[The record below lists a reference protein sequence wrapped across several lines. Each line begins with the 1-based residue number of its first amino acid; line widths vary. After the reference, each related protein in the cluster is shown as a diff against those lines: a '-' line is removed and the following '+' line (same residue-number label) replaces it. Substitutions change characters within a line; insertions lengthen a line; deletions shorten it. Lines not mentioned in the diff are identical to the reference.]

1 MLNISQ
7 KSISAKID
15 KSQYKSFQKLERKKS
30 SKLIIKLLLIVF
42 LIFVITMF
50 LPWTQNIRSKGKVT
64 TLNPYDKPQN
74 IQAVIGGKIDS
85 WLVTEGDIVSIGDTI
100 VILAEAKA
108 EYLDPD
114 LLSNTKDQQDAKV
127 RSADAYRSKL
137 NYLESQL
144 KALSNNRRS
153 KLEQIEIKRAQI
165 ELEIRSTLLDIEAA
179 ITYLEN
185 ATKQLERMEI
195 MYEKGIKSLTDLESK
210 RLSIREASA
219 KKTSY
224 DNKLSKLNNDL
235 NGLEQAIDVANADY
249 DQKFAKIESEIQST
263 ASYRYSLIGETSK
276 QQSKFNQI
284 EQRQN
289 AFVITSPINGRIT
302 KVLKNGI
309 GEIVKA
315 QENIATI
322 VPTSFQKAVE
332 LYIRP
337 NDMPLI
343 SEGKKVRLQFDG
355 WPAMVFS
362 GWPDNSFGT
371 FGGEVYAVDNNISDN
386 GKYRILVIEDS
397 TEKSWPELIRIGSG
411 AQGLLLLND
420 VRVYYELWRNLNG
433 FPPDFYTP
441 QENKSV
447 KNKAPIRKIK

>member
-1 MLNISQ
+1 MLNISV
-7 KSISAKID
+7 KSISGKID

-30 SKLIIKLLLIVF
+30 SKLIIKLLFILF
-42 LIFVITMF
+42 LTFIITMF
-50 LPWTQNIRSKGKVT
+50 LPWTQNIRSKGNVT

-74 IQAVIGGKIDS
+74 IQAIVGGSIDN
-85 WLVTEGDIVSIGDTI
+85 WLVTEGDVVSIGDTI
-100 VILAEAKA
+100 VVLAEAKE

-114 LLSNTKDQQDAKV
+114 LLANTKDQQTAKSK
-127 RSADAYRSKL
+127 SADAYSSKL
-137 NYLESQL
+137 QYLEKQL
-144 KALSNNRRS
+144 RALSDNRSS

-165 ELEIRSTLLDIEAA
+165 DLEIRSAQLDLEAS
-179 ITYLEN
+179 ITYLQN
-185 ATKQLERMEI
+185 ATNQLERMEV
-195 MYEKGIKSLTDLESK
+195 MYEKGIKSLTDLETK
-210 RLSIREASA
+210 RLSIREANA
-219 KKTSY
+219 KKISY
-224 DNKLSKLNNDL
+224 DNKLSKLRNDQ
-235 NGLEQAIDVANADY
+235 NGLIQAIDVTNADFE
-249 DQKFAKIESEIQST
+249 QKAAKLRSEIQST
-263 ASYRYSLIGETSK
+263 ASYRYNLLGETSK
-276 QQSKFNQI
+276 LQSKFNQI

-309 GEIVKA
+309 GEIVKTGD
-315 QENIATI
+315 NIATI

-332 LYIRP
+332 LYIKP

-343 SEGKKVRLQFDG
+343 KEGKKVRLQFDG
-355 WPAMVFS
+355 WPAMVFR

-397 TEKSWPELIRIGSG
+397 TDKSWPELIRIGSG

-420 VRVYYELWRNLNG
+420 VRVYYEIWRNLNG

-441 QENKSV
+441 QENKNI
-447 KNKAPIRKIK
+447 KNKAPIRKVK